1 MRKSV
6 FSIYMMY
13 QDGEIKEACQEIEE
27 YGIEF
32 WTDLKFFLL
41 DHIEDDLKKFFTLQG
56 IILAYMYR
64 KAR

>member
-1 MRKSV
+1 MRKSI

-27 YGIEF
+27 YGCAF
-32 WTDLKFFLL
+32 WTDLKFFLI
-41 DHIEDDLKKFFTLQG
+41 DHVPIPQARFLTVIDLVTAFE
-56 IILAYMYR
+56 YR

>member
-6 FSIYMMY
+6 FAIYMLY
-13 QDGEIKEACQEIEE
+13 QDGEVQEMVEAIDE